1 MGALAVIFSQPAL
14 CNFTC
19 FVQGSEQIKIQYFCP
34 VRPVESFDKGILCW
48 LAGPEKF
55 QHHTMLFCP
64 LCQRQ
69 QDQLRTVI
77 HPHLQRISAVCH
89 DPAQHSDNPLRRD
102 IQVNFDRQR
111 FPVITIHHV
120 EGSETS
126 AAHQRIVH
134 KIDGPALV
142 HRLWRCQRSRIAH
155 RQVLFSLTAK
165 IQFQQEVNPVNALMV
180 PCVAL
185 PAKDLKTFYIRI
197 ADSVQPPRSAP

>member
-1 MGALAVIFSQPAL
+1 MRTLAVIFSQPAL
-14 CNFTC
+14 CDFPC
-19 FVQGSEQIKIQYFCP
+19 FIQRPEQIKIQYFCP

-111 FPVITIHHV
+111 FPVKSSTTLKVRKRLPH
-120 EGSETS
+120 TS
-126 AAHQRIVH
+126 ASCIKSMDQ
-134 KIDGPALV
+134 
-142 HRLWRCQRSRIAH
+142 LWFIASGVASGAVLRTGRCCFPLRRKFSFSR
-155 RQVLFSLTAK
+155 K
-165 IQFQQEVNPVNALMV
+165 
-180 PCVAL
+180 
-185 PAKDLKTFYIRI
+185 
-197 ADSVQPPRSAP
+197 

>member
-155 RQVLFSLTAK
+155 RQVLFSLRRK
-165 IQFQQEVNPVNALMV
+165 FSFSR
-180 PCVAL
+180 
-185 PAKDLKTFYIRI
+185 K
-197 ADSVQPPRSAP
+197 